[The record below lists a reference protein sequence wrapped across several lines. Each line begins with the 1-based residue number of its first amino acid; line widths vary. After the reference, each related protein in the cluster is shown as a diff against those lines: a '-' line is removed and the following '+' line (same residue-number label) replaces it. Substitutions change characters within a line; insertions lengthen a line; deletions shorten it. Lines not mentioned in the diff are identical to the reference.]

1 MQELEIH
8 SIGHYRIERRLARG
22 GMSAIYLAQDTQS
35 GRMVAIKLV
44 HRDSEYYERF
54 RHEVSV
60 TAALIH
66 KHILPVLDSG
76 EENSWHYMVTPYIAC
91 GTLHRRLQQGPLSL
105 QETGMVLEQ
114 LADAMQYA
122 HDCGVLHRDIKPS
135 NVLLGD
141 EEGRYVY
148 LADFGLGKR
157 MDDDE
162 SLTLSGYLIGTPE
175 YMAPELADQSAT
187 TSSDIYALGILTY
200 QMLTGSV
207 PFHGSTPIGTYLKHI
222 REQPVPPSRLN
233 PAISPS
239 IDEVILKALDKRPEN
254 RFQSAQEFAQAYRQA
269 LEPEDSQVVVLR
281 QTASLAPLFGTVSVK
296 IRREGRRIRGT
307 LVAGLA
313 AAMLV
318 GTLLLSLGL
327 NFNGQRGTQLIT
339 LLGIGAQLQFTHLS
353 SIPPELLAALSTHS
367 QLNTSRT
374 NGTTPQPTTT
384 ATPVATHSS
393 NQNNGSITQG
403 NGYYPRDS
411 HHKKRKKTPRPG
423 RCQHVKPAMM
433 RTPCRDTV
441 LLNNELASSR
451 GPLL

>member
-44 HRDSEYYERF
+44 HCDNEYYERF
-54 RHEVSV
+54 RHEVTV

-66 KHILPVLDSG
+66 DHILPVLDSG
-76 EENSWHYMVTPYIAC
+76 EDNSWYYMVTPHMAC
-91 GTLHRRLQQGPLSL
+91 GTLHQRLQQRPLSL
-105 QETGMVLEQ
+105 QETSTILEQ
-114 LADAMQYA
+114 LASAMQYA

-141 EEGRYVY
+141 KEGRHVY

-157 MDDDE
+157 MDDEE

-200 QMLTGSV
+200 QMLTGRV

-222 REQPVPPSRLN
+222 REQPAPPSRLN
-233 PAISPS
+233 PTIPPS
-239 IDEVILKALDKRPEN
+239 IDQVILKALDKRPEN

-269 LEPEDSQVVVLR
+269 LEPEDSRVAVLR
-281 QTASLAPLFGTVSVK
+281 QTAPLAPLLGAVSVK
-296 IRREGRRIRGT
+296 IRREGRRVRGT

-313 AAMLV
+313 AATLI
-318 GTLLLSLGL
+318 GALLLGLGWSYT
-327 NFNGQRGTQLIT
+327 GQRATEPVT
-339 LLGIGAQLQFTHLS
+339 LLGIGAQLQLTHLS
-353 SIPPELLAALSTHS
+353 SIPPGLLAALSTHS
-367 QLNTSRT
+367 QTNTSVT
-374 NGTTPQPTTT
+374 NRKPTPQPTPS
-384 ATPVATHSS
+384 ATPATS
-393 NQNNGSITQG
+393 NQSSGNSITQG
-403 NGYYPRDS
+403 SGRHSRNN
-411 HHKKRKKTPRPG
+411 HHKKRRK
-423 RCQHVKPAMM
+423 H
-433 RTPCRDTV
+433 D
-441 LLNNELASSR
+441 N
-451 GPLL
+451 